1 MLSRFCSNANFK
13 INFYK
18 SFIKHFIATLVVSV
32 GCDLPNY
39 DFYGDQKLFAAL
51 SKFRL
56 FIGGWGRDRGG
67 AVPGKISEISG
78 ANL

>member
-1 MLSRFCSNANFK
+1 MSIISFSSNIA
-13 INFYK
+13 K
-18 SFIKHFIATLVVSV
+18 SPSLLVSD

-56 FIGGWGRDRGG
+56 FI
-67 AVPGKISEISG
+67 
-78 ANL
+78 

>member
-1 MLSRFCSNANFK
+1 MLTFELLL
-13 INFYK
+13 I
-18 SFIKHFIATLVVSV
+18 SFIKHFIASLVVSV

-56 FIGGWGRDRGG
+56 FIWGWGRDPGG

>member
-1 MLSRFCSNANFK
+1 M
-13 INFYK
+13 INSYLPYL
-18 SFIKHFIATLVVSV
+18 TLMSV

-56 FIGGWGRDRGG
+56 FIRGWGRDRGG

>member
-1 MLSRFCSNANFK
+1 MVLGPSPGLDNKPLS
-13 INFYK
+13 
-18 SFIKHFIATLVVSV
+18 ATLMSV

-56 FIGGWGRDRGG
+56 FIRGWGRDVVEPYR
-67 AVPGKISEISG
+67 VKYQK
-78 ANL
+78 